1 MQINWITSLHMT
13 FVAFPLPLSL
23 SPSLFALANI
33 KLLTGLPIFLL
44 YPPCPFPFDRFYL
57 QVSPY
62 RLIVV
67 DQDIHPTECDLS

>member
-1 MQINWITSLHMT
+1 MQNKLNNIAAYDFCYLSSSPSL
-13 FVAFPLPLSL
+13 
-23 SPSLFALANI
+23 SLFALANI

-44 YPPCPFPFDRFYL
+44 YPPYPFPFDRFYL

-67 DQDIHPTECDLS
+67 DQDIHPTDCYLS